1 MYNLFSKFDFICV
14 LRRPK
19 TEEEEALNATAEAL
33 VVSLLPAELCA
44 PPTGTLLAALLAHG
58 ALGQALSLF
67 ADPGWLQTQIAWAL
81 GGQTEVVVERP
92 NTLLLNKI
100 LNEERTDEVKE
111 DEEEAEATPEYEEAS
126 DLASSIAKLR
136 ALLAAKDEPEKA
148 SELPND
154 DRPFINLSIV
164 GNEVVDKGSGPPY
177 VLYCIQY
184 EVVVMAEG
192 GLRLAVMQIKRRF
205 QEFLNLQSRLEEQ
218 PHLKAALRG
227 KFL

>member
-1 MYNLFSKFDFICV
+1 MS
-14 LRRPK
+14 RRPK

-44 PPTGTLLAALLAHG
+44 PPMGPLLAALLAHG
-58 ALGQALSLF
+58 ALGQALSLV

-81 GGQTEVVVERP
+81 GGETDGVAERP
-92 NTLLLNKI
+92 STLLLNKI
-100 LNEERTDEVKE
+100 LDDQIKIEDKDE
-111 DEEEAEATPEYEEAS
+111 EEEAEATPEYEEAS

-164 GNEVVDKGSGPPY
+164 GNEVVDKGSSGPPY

-227 KFL
+227 NCIVSIIYLIT

>member
-1 MYNLFSKFDFICV
+1 MG
-14 LRRPK
+14 P
-19 TEEEEALNATAEAL
+19 
-33 VVSLLPAELCA
+33 
-44 PPTGTLLAALLAHG
+44 LLAALLAHG
-58 ALGQALSLF
+58 ALGQALLLV

-81 GGQTEVVVERP
+81 GGETDIIVERP
-92 NTLLLNKI
+92 STLLLNKI
-100 LNEERTDEVKE
+100 LDEEIPKEAKDE
-111 DEEEAEATPEYEEAS
+111 EEEAEATPEYEEAS
-126 DLASSIAKLR
+126 DLASSIAKLK

-164 GNEVVDKGSGPPY
+164 GNEVVDKGSSGPPY

-227 KFL
+227 EFTHP